1 MEHRVEAYERHE
13 EGTAYNLC
21 FDTFDS
27 GNHGQS
33 GEYQLGQL
41 SWVHKCV
48 RSSGKGVEGAVW
60 GLARTWSFLGSNS
73 SASNKHAATE
83 NVETKLVSATSDR
96 KATYARVSP
105 IPPSLEGFSPLVEAG
120 LPTLSRPEPVQGW

>member
-1 MEHRVEAYERHE
+1 MEHQVEAYERHE

-41 SWVHKCV
+41 SWVHN
-48 RSSGKGVEGAVW
+48 RRA
-60 GLARTWSFLGSNS
+60 
-73 SASNKHAATE
+73 
-83 NVETKLVSATSDR
+83 
-96 KATYARVSP
+96 
-105 IPPSLEGFSPLVEAG
+105 
-120 LPTLSRPEPVQGW
+120 